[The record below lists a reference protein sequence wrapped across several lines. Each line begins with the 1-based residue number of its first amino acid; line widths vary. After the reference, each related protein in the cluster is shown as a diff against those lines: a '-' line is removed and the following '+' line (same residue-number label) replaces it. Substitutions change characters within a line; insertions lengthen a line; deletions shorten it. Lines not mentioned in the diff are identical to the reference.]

1 VQKCAVRTNI
11 IHSSSNSGVVVYCST
26 LRVLLEHGFEPNERL
41 EAITEDF
48 DGARDLIEY
57 TGYAPLQILAS
68 AAFASLSLPDSVG
81 AALKCSI
88 VQMITGAAE
97 LLVRCGGR
105 LSLEPPP
112 ASRLTRSVSSISNN
126 AASTGR
132 EPVSNVLVDR
142 ESLKIDSNNTLIRL
156 LGGEERLNEARDH
169 WSQIKS
175 VKATRHLTI
184 HREVSKSNLDDSEA
198 PGGSDEKSCAI
209 CWTKFGTL
217 RNRKHKCRV
226 TLRYVCEDC
235 SRKRV
240 IDGKEDHR
248 VSDGQF
254 CLARVDAAREAADA
268 VAQEKEQARMRL
280 EKARAVRLAAVS
292 DEENRDSLFSGVMEK
307 ATSLVFGEEE
317 RAENTSNHVDSLASS
332 MNQTKDALLE
342 RGNKLTS
349 LGEKTSQLVDSSHE
363 FAKMAKEL
371 ERQQKGGLFW

>member
-1 VQKCAVRTNI
+1 VKKFAVLTNI
-11 IHSSSNSGVVVYCST
+11 IHNSSNSAVVVYCST
-26 LRVLLEHGFEPNERL
+26 IRVLLEHGFEPNERL

-48 DGARDLIEY
+48 DGARDMIEF
-57 TGYAPLQILAS
+57 TGYAPLQVLAT
-68 AAFASLSLPDSVG
+68 AALASLSLPDSVG
-81 AALKCSI
+81 VALKYSI
-88 VQMITGAAE
+88 GQMIAGAAE

-112 ASRLTRSVSSISNN
+112 ASRQTRSVSSISNN
-126 AASTGR
+126 PDSTGR
-132 EPVSNVLVDR
+132 ESVSGVLVDR
-142 ESLKIDSNNTLIRL
+142 ESLKVDSNKTLIRL
-156 LGGEERLNEARDH
+156 LGSEERLNEAKYH

-184 HREVSKSNLDDSEA
+184 HREISKSNLDDSEA

-209 CWTKFGTL
+209 CWTKFGAL

-240 IDGKEDHR
+240 IDGKEEHR

-268 VAQEKEQARMRL
+268 VAQEKEQARLRL
-280 EKARAVRLAAVS
+280 EKARAVRLAAIS
-292 DEENRDSLFSGVMEK
+292 DEENRESLFGGVLEK
-307 ATSLVFGEEE
+307 ATNLVFGEEDL
-317 RAENTSNHVDSLASS
+317 AENTSNQVDNLAST
-332 MNQTKDALLE
+332 MNQTKDALLD

>member
-1 VQKCAVRTNI
+1 
-11 IHSSSNSGVVVYCST
+11 
-26 LRVLLEHGFEPNERL
+26 L

-68 AAFASLSLPDSVG
+68 AALASISLPDSVG
-81 AALKCSI
+81 AALKYSI
-88 VQMITGAAE
+88 VQMIAGAAE

-112 ASRLTRSVSSISNN
+112 ASRMTRSVSSLSNN
-126 AASTGR
+126 ASSAEQESDSR
-132 EPVSNVLVDR
+132 VQVDR
-142 ESLKIDSNNTLIRL
+142 ESLKIDSNKTLIKL
-156 LGGEERLNEARDH
+156 LGGEGRLKEAKDH

-175 VKATRHLTI
+175 VKATRQLTI

-209 CWTKFGTL
+209 CWTKFGAL

-240 IDGKEDHR
+240 FDGKEEHR
-248 VSDGQF
+248 LSDGQF

-280 EKARAVRLAAVS
+280 EKARAVRLAAIS
-292 DEENRDSLFSGVMEK
+292 DEDNRDSLFGNVMEK
-307 ATSLVFGEEE
+307 ATNLVFGEED
-317 RAENTSNHVDSLASS
+317 RVENTSNQVDSLAGT

-342 RGNKLTS
+342 RGTKLTS

-363 FAKMAKEL
+363 FAKMAKQL